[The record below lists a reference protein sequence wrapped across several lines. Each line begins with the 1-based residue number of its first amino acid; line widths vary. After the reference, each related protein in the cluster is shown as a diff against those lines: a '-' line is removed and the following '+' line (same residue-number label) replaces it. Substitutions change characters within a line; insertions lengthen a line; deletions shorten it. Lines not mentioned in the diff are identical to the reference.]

1 MDSYYFECRFARCS
15 HLWAAAT
22 CRRNFRT
29 HWQDE
34 ADKKITNRIR
44 RVISRVKATR

>member
-1 MDSYYFECRFARCS
+1 MVTIDFERRFARCS
-15 HLWAAAT
+15 QLWDAAR

-34 ADKKITNRIR
+34 ADR
-44 RVISRVKATR
+44 RFMTRVRSLFQTRKPA